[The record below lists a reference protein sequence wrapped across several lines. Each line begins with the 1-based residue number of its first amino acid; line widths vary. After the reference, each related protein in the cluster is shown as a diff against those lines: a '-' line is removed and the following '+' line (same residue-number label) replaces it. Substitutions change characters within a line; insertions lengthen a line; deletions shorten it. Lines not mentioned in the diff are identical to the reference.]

1 MHKADRI
8 TAAVLL
14 AFCVAFSAGALKYS
28 PYWSETGPGSAFLPF
43 WLGVVMAG
51 LAAMMLTRR
60 ARASDAGIEWLPRG
74 EGRTRVL
81 VVLGATVVFVA
92 ALKVIGMVLGSALYL
107 AALMRYLERH
117 PWWLTI
123 LVTTA
128 AAAVNYLVFAYWLRV
143 PFPGLFG
150 F

>member
-8 TAAVLL
+8 TAALLL
-14 AFCVAFSAGALKYS
+14 ASAVAFSAGALKYY

-51 LAAMMLTRR
+51 LAGMMLTRR

-92 ALKVIGMVLGSALYL
+92 ALKVIGMVPGSALYL

-117 PWWLTI
+117 RWWLTI
-123 LVTTA
+123 LVATA